1 VTRAGF
7 LPSLDAMLAELT
19 QCVTTRELT
28 GAEIAQAMTALLD
41 AAADNAAK
49 AAFLRAW
56 AQRGETANELAACA
70 KALLPRAA
78 DPGVRGSWN
87 GKPLLDCCGT
97 GGGGLNLLNI
107 STGIVFILAA
117 MGIPVVKHGNRGLT
131 KKSGSADVLEALGIR
146 IDLPPEKLG
155 ACLEEVGAAFL
166 FAPAY
171 HTSFAV
177 LAPVRSQLGAEGQRT
192 VFNLL
197 GPLLN
202 PAQPD
207 ARLVGVFTE
216 KNLHLYHATLAAM
229 GCPHFE
235 IACGE
240 DALAGKKIGE
250 VSANGTTLITGTR
263 ARPTGEASFVWTSR
277 GDSSSNLETMLV
289 PDAATSAARLTALLS
304 NREAGYA
311 KDTLLLNAA
320 VAAWTQ
326 GAVPTIEEGVA
337 RAQEVLDSGRALAVL
352 QKWQEFSKL
361 GGGNLKR
368 TTIVVA
374 PSTYQPSVGI
384 RLFIWG
390 GIYLL
395 GPLIFLTSFAGASS
409 GASFGGRGPGS
420 PPPNYLVGL
429 LILILTFPLGLT
441 PLGYVV
447 YFVHFVL
454 SLCVRWRFAF
464 YILIFLLVLIV
475 TFNVNSCATQHSFS
489 P

>member
-1 VTRAGF
+1 
-7 LPSLDAMLAELT
+7 MLAELT
-19 QCVTTRELT
+19 QCAATRELA

-41 AAADNAAK
+41 SAADNAAK

-56 AQRGETANELAACA
+56 AQRGETAGELAACA
-70 KALLPRAA
+70 KALLPRAT

-146 IDLPPEKLG
+146 IDLPPEKLSAG
-155 ACLEEVGAAFL
+155 LEEVGAAFL

-177 LAPVRSQLGAEGQRT
+177 LAPVRQQLGAEGQRT

-216 KNLHLYHATLAAM
+216 KNLQLYHSTLAAM

-240 DALAGKKIGE
+240 DAPAKKKIGE
-250 VSANGTTLITGTR
+250 ASANGETLLSGTR
-263 ARPTGEASFVWTSR
+263 PGASGRSTFTLPAPSEPSGR
-277 GDSSSNLETMLV
+277 LDSMLV
-289 PDAATSAARLTALLS
+289 ADARESASRLLALLS
-304 NREAGYA
+304 RRDHGLARE
-311 KDTLLLNAA
+311 TLLLNAA
-320 VAAWTQ
+320 VAAWAQ
-326 GAVPTIEEGVA
+326 GGAPSISEGKSLA
-337 RAQEVLDSGRALAVL
+337 AEVIDSGRALDVL
-352 QKWQEFSKL
+352 RQWQDFSAK
-361 GGGNLKR
+361 
-368 TTIVVA
+368 A
-374 PSTYQPSVGI
+374 
-384 RLFIWG
+384 
-390 GIYLL
+390 
-395 GPLIFLTSFAGASS
+395 
-409 GASFGGRGPGS
+409 
-420 PPPNYLVGL
+420 
-429 LILILTFPLGLT
+429 
-441 PLGYVV
+441 
-447 YFVHFVL
+447 
-454 SLCVRWRFAF
+454 
-464 YILIFLLVLIV
+464 
-475 TFNVNSCATQHSFS
+475 
-489 P
+489 